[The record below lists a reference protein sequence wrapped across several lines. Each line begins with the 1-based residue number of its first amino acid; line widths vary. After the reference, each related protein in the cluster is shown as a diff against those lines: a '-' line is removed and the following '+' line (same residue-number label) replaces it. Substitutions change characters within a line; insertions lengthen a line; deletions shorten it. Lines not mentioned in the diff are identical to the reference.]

1 MAREQYGLLMKPGP
15 FNFNSRF
22 ALIGAKYAEAE
33 GHGPAFHAEIMRRY
47 WLESED
53 VGDRAVL
60 ITIADSL
67 GMSRDEFLSA
77 LDDPRYV
84 EAVEQEKAQAR
95 AYGLDAVPAMVF
107 ADKYLVS
114 GAQPYEVLTEVVER
128 IQRMSADNEG
138 ADGEGVP

>member
-1 MAREQYGLLMKPGP
+1 LVVHHTREQYGLVMNPGP
-15 FNFNSRF
+15 FNFNSRP

-33 GHGPAFHAEIMRRY
+33 GYGQVFHAEIMRRY
-47 WLESED
+47 WLEAED
-53 VGDRAVL
+53 ISDRAALV
-60 ITIADSL
+60 TIAGSL

-95 AYGLDAVPAMVF
+95 AYGLDAVPAMIF

-114 GAQPYEVLTEVVER
+114 GAQPYGVLTEVVER
-128 IQRMSADNEG
+128 IQQMSAG
-138 ADGEGVP
+138 SEGVEG